1 MLYTRGQINLAVRF
15 QVKFSKFKSTGHEK
29 GQAQRS
35 QSIAFTKE
43 GEGKGCRKQEKG
55 RKGGV
60 KNSNEYKVIQ
70 YLLDD

>member
-15 QVKFSKFKSTGHEK
+15 QVKFSKFKSTGQEK

-43 GEGKGCRKQEKG
+43 RGSREKEKAAGSKRREGKEA
-55 RKGGV
+55 
-60 KNSNEYKVIQ
+60 
-70 YLLDD
+70 

>member
-43 GEGKGCRKQEKG
+43 RGSREKEKAAGSKRREGKEA
-55 RKGGV
+55 
-60 KNSNEYKVIQ
+60 
-70 YLLDD
+70 